1 MPDRKIQTHR
11 HKRRLGLIAFAP
23 VIAVMAIAS
32 PMVQAGVDVKAPTC
46 KILTPK
52 TGVVFTANKDV
63 SFSAQASL
71 KDPIANPLKY
81 EWDFSGGVMG
91 ELIPDSNPAVYKRPD
106 GLKTTVQFVRDN
118 ARYTVHFSAM
128 DAQKRRCESIIEV
141 VVGTPPTGLPDVSA
155 MVKDSQKNAP
165 KTGSELAGT
174 KNDIVVLPF
183 EEWTYQNSSDMR
195 LLSNGWSSASPLVN
209 NLKSYAFKKDRLPVF
224 LDDTAVELRYSAA
237 SNPVDP
243 VGKDSINTTSQNYPL
258 TANLIDA
265 KIQKTDMWQMP
276 PARTAAEK
284 SKDYFACS
292 WAMTA
297 YWVAYGCG
305 ASQGLPTVDE
315 GYFKAKVD
323 KATGKV
329 SPDDQNN
336 LEHGLFMPGKTKS
349 YATNTAQ
356 SFSQFQADEQV
367 FAANFLPVTDI
378 DDKGRVNP
386 FPLWRVE
393 AVDKGSQKVVAKT
406 DAVTS
411 TSKDFKCREC
421 HAKGKIAANPDAP
434 YTKEAFN
441 SSAYG
446 KFAEKQKPT
455 SADKILSKPKFF
467 SVADSNGKENSLF
480 DQEYAAALNYSSI
493 HQFYD
498 KITFLDQMLDK
509 DVDDKGKVNRD
520 TPRACYG
527 CHATAISFTP
537 FKTPWWDEEGFDN
550 KNPAY
555 APSYSIAM
563 HRFHGELQYNDKK
576 TDIVRDKTGKFVRW
590 DWKTKGTNNSDKSL
604 FPVFDK
610 EGKQLPMEDNCL
622 KCHSGHRE
630 QLYRDRMYT
639 AGVSCFDCH
648 GDMLAVGQAFPK
660 NYLDNKAKLGST
672 ERDDYRV
679 PWYDEPDCGSCHVGN
694 ANIGND
700 KKNGFFSAGV
710 MTKAFDTTDLSA
722 TPRLADKENPDTQRF
737 TAAPIE
743 NYKTKFETDFYSGVD
758 TKTGDFQTKK
768 VDTKVDSALFRQG
781 KDRHGNVACAA
792 CHGAAH
798 AVWPNRDPNANDNV
812 TALQL
817 QGHTGTILECNV
829 CHSAD
834 SFKNEADLDGG
845 QYSGDATV
853 GILGG
858 PHNTHPVNDP
868 YWWKDSQSPDDVNVS
883 DGKTYGGWHNNYA
896 QKAGAKDE
904 DQCAACHG
912 NDHKGTRLSKTPVD
926 RTFDFSS
933 FDFARLQKAGFKAKV
948 INVPAGTP
956 IGCDT
961 CHSIKTSCV
970 NSPAGSS
977 CGVTSET
984 VTK

>member
-1 MPDRKIQTHR
+1 MPDKKIPPQR
-11 HKRRLGLIAFAP
+11 QKRRIGLIALLPMMTA
-23 VIAVMAIAS
+23 MAILPPIS
-32 PMVQAGVDVKAPTC
+32 QAAVDAKAPTC
-46 KILTPK
+46 KILKPK
-52 TGVVFTANKDV
+52 TKAIFSINKDV
-63 SFSAQASL
+63 SFSAQATL
-71 KDPIANPLKY
+71 KDKTASPLRY
-81 EWDFSGGVMG
+81 EWDFSGGVFG
-91 ELIPDSNPAVYKRPD
+91 ELIPNTNPPSYKRPE

-118 ARYTVHFSAM
+118 ATYKVHFSAM
-128 DAQKRRCESIIEV
+128 DAQNRRCESVIDV
-141 VVGTPPTGLPDVSA
+141 VVGTLPKLPDISKLVTE
-155 MVKDSQKNAP
+155 SQKNAP
-165 KTGSELAGT
+165 KNGNELDGK
-174 KNDIVVLPF
+174 KNDVVVLPF
-183 EEWTYQNSSDMR
+183 EEWTYQNASDMQFR
-195 LLSNGWSSASPLVN
+195 GNGYSSASPLVN
-209 NLKSYAFKKDRLPVF
+209 NLKAYAFKKDRLPVF
-224 LDDTAVELRYSAA
+224 LDDTQVELRYSAA
-237 SNPVDP
+237 SNPLDP

-258 TANLIDA
+258 TADLITA
-265 KIQKTDMWQMP
+265 TIQKTDMWQMP
-276 PARTAAEK
+276 PLRLDSEKAEN
-284 SKDYFACS
+284 YAACS
-292 WAMTA
+292 WAMTG
-297 YWVAYGCG
+297 YWGAYGCG
-305 ASQGLPTVDE
+305 DSQGLPKVDE
-315 GYFKAKVD
+315 GYFKAKLD
-323 KATGKV
+323 EKTKKV
-329 SPDDQNN
+329 VPDDLNN
-336 LEHGLFMPGKTKS
+336 ADHGLFMPGKTKP
-349 YATNTAQ
+349 YAINTAQ
-356 SFSQFQADEQV
+356 AFSQYQPDGQN
-367 FAANFLPVTDI
+367 FAANFLPVTDV

-393 AVDKGSQKVVAKT
+393 AIDKKTKKVVAKT

-411 TSKDFKCREC
+411 TSKDFHCAGC
-421 HAKGKIAANPDAP
+421 HEKGKIAANPNAP
-434 YTKEAFN
+434 HTKDAFN

-446 KFAEKQKPT
+446 KYAETLTPT
-455 SADKILSKPKFF
+455 PADKVLSKPRLFE
-467 SVADSNGKENSLF
+467 VADFKGDKNSLF
-480 DQEYAAALNYSSI
+480 DKEYAAALNYSSI

-498 KITFLDQMLDK
+498 KITFLDEMLNGF
-509 DVDDKGKVNRD
+509 VDDKGKVTKD
-520 TPRACYG
+520 SPKPCYG
-527 CHATAISFTP
+527 CHSTAIQAVP
-537 FKTPWWDEEGFDN
+537 FNLPWWDEEGFKVN
-550 KNPAY
+550 EPIY

-576 TDIVRDKTGKFVRW
+576 TDIVRDKTGKFERW
-590 DWKTKGTNNSDKSL
+590 DWKTKGTNNGDKSL

-610 EGKQLPMEDNCL
+610 NGKQLPMEENCL

-639 AGVSCFDCH
+639 AGVTCFDCH

-660 NYLDNKAKLGST
+660 NYTNNKAKLGST

-679 PWYDEPDCGSCHVGN
+679 PWFDEPDCGSCHVGN

-722 TPRLADKENPDTQRF
+722 TPRAANKENPDSQRF

-743 NYKTKFETDFYSGVD
+743 NYKAKFPTDFYSEIVV
-758 TKTGDFQTKK
+758 KTGEWITKK
-768 VDTKVDSALFRQG
+768 VDTKVDAALFREG

-798 AVWPNRDPNANDNV
+798 AVWENRDPNANDNV

-829 CHSAD
+829 CHTAD
-834 SFKNEADLDGG
+834 AFKNETDLDGG
-845 QYSGDATV
+845 QYSGDAAV

-868 YWWKDSQSPDDVNVS
+868 YWWKDSKSPNDINVS

-933 FDFARLQKAGFKAKV
+933 FDFAKLQKAGFKDKV
-948 INVPAGTP
+948 IKVPAGTA

-970 NSPAGSS
+970 NSPAGSE
-977 CGVTSET
+977 CGIASQAVT
-984 VTK
+984 TK

>member
-1 MPDRKIQTHR
+1 MPNNKIPPRQE
-11 HKRRLGLIAFAP
+11 RRIGLIALMP
-23 VIAVMAIAS
+23 VVATMAIAA
-32 PMVQAGVDVKAPTC
+32 PVVQAAANAKAPTC
-46 KILTPK
+46 KILSPK
-52 TGVVFTANKDV
+52 TGIVFSANQEV
-63 SFSAQASL
+63 SFAAQATL
-71 KDPIANPLKY
+71 KDASAKPLRY
-81 EWDFSGGVMG
+81 EWDFSGGVFG
-91 ELIPDSNPAVYKRPD
+91 ELIPNTNPPAYKRPE

-118 ARYTVHFSAM
+118 ATYKVHFSAM
-128 DAQKRRCESIIEV
+128 DAQNRRCEAVIDV
-141 VVGTPPTGLPDVSA
+141 VVGTLPKGLPDISKMA
-155 MVKDSQKNAP
+155 TDAQKSAP
-165 KTGSELAGT
+165 KKGSELAGK
-174 KNDIVVLPF
+174 KNDVVVLPF
-183 EEWTYQNSSDMR
+183 EEWTYQNWSDMQFR
-195 LLSNGWSSASPLVN
+195 DNGYSSASPAVN
-209 NLKSYAFKKDRLPVF
+209 NLKAYAFKKDRLPVF

-258 TANLIDA
+258 TADLIDA
-265 KIQKTDMWQMP
+265 VIQKTDMWQLP
-276 PARTAAEK
+276 PPRPDSEK
-284 SKDYFACS
+284 ADGYFACS
-292 WAMTA
+292 WAMTG
-297 YWVAYGCG
+297 YWGAYGCG
-305 ASQGLPTVDE
+305 AAQGLPTVDE
-315 GYFKAKVD
+315 GYFKAKLD
-323 KATGKV
+323 DATKKV
-329 SPDDQNN
+329 APDDPNN
-336 LEHGLFMPGKTKS
+336 PEHGLFMPGKTNP
-349 YATNTAQ
+349 YVTNTAQ
-356 SFSQFQADEQV
+356 AFSQYQPDAQI

-393 AVDKGSQKVVAKT
+393 AVDKGSKKVLAKT
-406 DAVTS
+406 DAVTG
-411 TSKDFKCREC
+411 TSKDFHCSGC
-421 HAKGKIAANPDAP
+421 HEKGKIAANPNAP
-434 YTKEAFN
+434 HTKEAFN
-441 SSAYG
+441 SSAWA
-446 KFAEKQKPT
+446 KFAEKQTPT
-455 SADKILSKPKFF
+455 PADKVLSKPKFF
-467 SVADSNGKENSLF
+467 SVADFKGKENSLF

-498 KITFLDQMLDK
+498 KISFLDDMLN
-509 DVDDKGKVNRD
+509 VDRALDDNGKVRKD
-520 TPRACYG
+520 TPKPCYG
-527 CHATAISFTP
+527 CHATAISFSP
-537 FKTPWWDEEGFDN
+537 FKNPWWDEEGFKVN
-550 KNPAY
+550 EPIY

-604 FPVFDK
+604 FPIFDK
-610 EGKQLPMEDNCL
+610 QGKQRPMEDNCL

-648 GDMLAVGQAFPK
+648 GDMLAMGQAFPK
-660 NYLDNKAKLGST
+660 NYLSNKAKLGST

-694 ANIGND
+694 ANIGKD
-700 KKNGFFSAGV
+700 KKNGFFSAGI
-710 MTKAFDTTDLSA
+710 MAKAFDATDLSA
-722 TPRLADKENPDTQRF
+722 TPRLVDKENPDTQRF

-743 NYKTKFETDFYSGVD
+743 NYKAKFETDFYYNID
-758 TKTGDFQTKK
+758 EKGDFQTKK
-768 VDTKVDSALFRQG
+768 VDTKVDAALFREG

-812 TALQL
+812 AALQL

-845 QYSGDATV
+845 QYSGDITV

-858 PHNTHPVNDP
+858 PHNMHPVNDP
-868 YWWKDSQSPDDVNVS
+868 YWWKDSKSPTDENVL

-926 RTFDFSS
+926 RTFDFSN
-933 FDFARLQKAGFKAKV
+933 FDFARLQKAGFKDKV
-948 INVPAGTP
+948 IKVAAGTA

-961 CHSIKTSCV
+961 CHSIETSCV
-970 NSPAGSS
+970 NSPAGS
-977 CGVTSET
+977 CGIASGA

>member
-1 MPDRKIQTHR
+1 MPNKDVSPQQKKQ
-11 HKRRLGLIAFAP
+11 RLGLVALVPIVAAMTMP
-23 VIAVMAIAS
+23 ILAHAAVD
-32 PMVQAGVDVKAPTC
+32 PKAPTC
-46 KILTPK
+46 KILSPK
-52 TGVVFTANKDV
+52 TKAIFSINKDV
-63 SFSAQASL
+63 SFSAQATL
-71 KDPIANPLKY
+71 KDKTASPLRY

-91 ELIPDSNPAVYKRPD
+91 ELIANTNPPAYKRPE

-118 ARYTVHFSAM
+118 ATYKVHFSAL
-128 DAQKRRCESIIEV
+128 DAQNRRCESVIDV
-141 VVGTPPTGLPDVSA
+141 VVGTLPKGLPDIAKLVTE
-155 MVKDSQKNAP
+155 SQKNAA
-165 KTGSELAGT
+165 KKGSELDG
-174 KNDIVVLPF
+174 KKDDVVVLPF
-183 EEWTYQNSSDMR
+183 EEWTYQNASDMR
-195 LLSNGWSSASPLVN
+195 LVPNGWSSASPLVN
-209 NLKSYAFKKDRLPVF
+209 NLKAYAFKKDRLPIF
-224 LDDTAVELRYSAA
+224 LDDTQVELRYSAA
-237 SNPVDP
+237 SNPLDP

-265 KIQKTDMWQMP
+265 AIQKTDMWQMP
-276 PARTAAEK
+276 PLRPDSEKAET
-284 SKDYFACS
+284 YFSCS

-305 ASQGLPTVDE
+305 ESQGLPTIDE
-315 GYFKAKVD
+315 GYFKAKLD
-323 KATGKV
+323 ETTKKV
-329 SPDDQNN
+329 VPDDPNTT
-336 LEHGLFMPGKTKS
+336 LGHGAFMPSKTKP
-349 YATNTAQ
+349 YAINAAQ
-356 SFSQFQADEQV
+356 SFSQYQPESQT

-393 AVDKGSQKVVAKT
+393 AVDKKTQKVVSKT

-411 TSKDFKCREC
+411 VSKDFKCRGC
-421 HAKGKIAANPDAP
+421 HAKGNIAANPDVP
-434 YTKEAFN
+434 LTKEAFN
-441 SSAYG
+441 SSAWG
-446 KFAEKQKPT
+446 KYAETQTPT
-455 SADKILSKPKFF
+455 PANKILSKPKFF
-467 SVADSNGKENSLF
+467 DVTDFKGNANSLF

-498 KITFLDQMLDK
+498 KIGFLDWMLGK
-509 DVDDKGKVNRD
+509 ELNDKGKVTRD
-520 TPRACYG
+520 TPKACYG
-527 CHATAISFTP
+527 CHATAIRFTP
-537 FKTPWWDEEGFDN
+537 FKTPWWDAEGFDN
-550 KNPAY
+550 KNPVY
-555 APSYSIAM
+555 APSYSISM
-563 HRFHGELQYNDKK
+563 HRFHGELQYNDTK

-590 DWKTKGTNNSDKSL
+590 DWKTKGTNNGDKSL
-604 FPVFDK
+604 FPIFDK
-610 EGKQLPMEDNCL
+610 NGKQLPMEQNCL
-622 KCHSGHRE
+622 QCHSGHRE

-648 GDMLAVGQAFPK
+648 GDMLAMGQAFPK
-660 NYLDNKAKLGST
+660 NYLSNKAKLGST

-710 MTKAFDTTDLSA
+710 MAKAFDTTDLSA

-743 NYKTKFETDFYSGVD
+743 NYKAKFETDFSAGLNV
-758 TKTGDFQTKK
+758 KTGEWTSKK
-768 VDTKVDSALFRQG
+768 VDTKVDAALFREG

-798 AVWPNRDPNANDNV
+798 SVWENRDPNANDNV

-868 YWWKDSQSPDDVNVS
+868 YWWKDSKSPSDVNVS

-896 QKAGAKDE
+896 QKAGAKGE

-933 FDFARLQKAGFKAKV
+933 FDFARLQKAGFKDKV
-948 INVPAGTP
+948 IKVPAGTP
-956 IGCDT
+956 IACDT

-970 NSPAGSS
+970 NSPAGSA
-977 CGVTSET
+977 CGIASEA